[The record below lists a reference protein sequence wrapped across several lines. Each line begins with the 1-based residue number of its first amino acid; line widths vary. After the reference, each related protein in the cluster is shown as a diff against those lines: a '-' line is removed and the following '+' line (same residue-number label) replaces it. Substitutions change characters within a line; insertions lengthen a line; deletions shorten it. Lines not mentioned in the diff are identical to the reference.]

1 MGFNFGQFIGG
12 MSRQISTNIEE
23 AKKFE
28 REKQFRLDML
38 AEEEATKMR
47 LARASERREQR
58 KRDTENA
65 SLLKSIGYTDS
76 QASWILKGGDATVN
90 LYSDWGAKA
99 YAKGISPASILGS
112 NLVNSD
118 QQDPRNEAA
127 LNTVLSSAIPRPEI
141 DSTAEAFTVRQDIMT
156 GVLGEPKKP
165 KKVQQLSSTKEGYA
179 TALNMQIN
187 ARMDYGENSQEYTD
201 ATEVLEFWQKKM
213 SDEAADEAAAAK
225 EKLKDGELF
234 SPESRGRI
242 IKDGFVIGARNVGE
256 GVSVDL
262 ESGIFQSIEGKE
274 AQGIIANFHTAGYL
288 MNRAQPVKGDSEVVD
303 QEMMR
308 VATNLVEVGNSRL
321 DNYSRSLVA
330 TTYNKDKAKEL
341 AEKGKFN
348 FTGSYLRNNFDKNG
362 DLIIPSMIDI
372 LENNPVL
379 GIGDVVIASV
389 GSGESEEFKIFT
401 YINMVTDRYNGME
414 VKFHEGST
422 YDPTKQSIIPKYE

>member
-1 MGFNFGQFIGG
+1 M
-12 MSRQISTNIEE
+12 
-23 AKKFE
+23 
-28 REKQFRLDML
+28 
-38 AEEEATKMR
+38 
-47 LARASERREQR
+47 
-58 KRDTENA
+58 
-65 SLLKSIGYTDS
+65 LKSIGYTDS

-201 ATEVLEFWQKKM
+201 ATEVLDFWQKKM
-213 SDEAADEAAAAK
+213 ADEAADEAAAAK

-234 SPESRGRI
+234 STESRGRI

-303 QEMMR
+303 REMMR
-308 VATNLVEVGNSRL
+308 VATNLVNVGNSRL
-321 DNYSRSLVA
+321 DNYSRSLVV

-341 AEKGKFN
+341 AKKGKFN
-348 FTGSYLRNNFDKNG
+348 FTGSYLRNNFNENG

-401 YINMVTDRYNGME
+401 YIGMVTDTYNGME

-422 YDPTKQSIIPKYE
+422 YDPTKQSILPKYE